1 MNTLLQ
7 RMGAAGSG
15 VDPQT
20 GVDALIDP
28 VRTSVN
34 LLSHCTAPAVVARW
48 EGAAF
53 KSDLEAVEPESMSPE
68 SIR

>member
-1 MNTLLQ
+1 MNTLLPK
-7 RMGAAGSG
+7 MGAAGSG
-15 VDPQT
+15 VDP
-20 GVDALIDP
+20 

-34 LLSHCTAPAVVARW
+34 VLSHCTAPAVVARW